1 MCAMSTPHV
10 ATRPRRGT
18 LLLLLL
24 LFFAPLLLAFV
35 LYYGSQWRPTGR
47 TNHGELIEPARTLP
61 LIALPRVVTTPG
73 AASNAAP
80 GAAPVGD
87 ALAAADVLTGKWS
100 LVYANSGDCDA
111 DCRSTLYFMR
121 QTHLGLANL
130 APRVQRVF
138 LVTASC
144 CDRDYLAREQPGLI
158 TLDAHGAAGATL
170 LAQFPSERRA
180 SSIFVVDPR
189 GNLMLRYDAHDDP
202 KGLRNDLKKLLAL
215 SHIG

>member
-1 MCAMSTPHV
+1 MSTPHV

-24 LFFAPLLLAFV
+24 LFFAPLLLAFA

-61 LIALPRVVTTPG
+61 LIALPRVL
-73 AASNAAP
+73 AAP
-80 GAAPVGD
+80 GAAPGGD

-100 LVYANSGDCDA
+100 LVYANSGDCNA

-138 LVTASC
+138 LVTAAC

-158 TLDAHGAAGATL
+158 TLDAGGAAGATL
-170 LAQFPSERRA
+170 LAQFPAEGRA

>member
-1 MCAMSTPHV
+1 MNTPAV
-10 ATRPRRGT
+10 ATRPKRGV
-18 LLLLLL
+18 LLLLVL

-35 LYYGSQWRPTGR
+35 LYYGSGWRPTGR

-61 LIALPRVVTTPG
+61 LVALPQVALAPQ
-73 AASNAAP
+73 AAP
-80 GAAPVGD
+80 GAAPGGD

-100 LVYANSGDCDA
+100 LVYVNSGACNA
-111 DCRSTLYFMR
+111 DCRNTLYFMR

-138 LVTASC
+138 LVTAGC

-158 TLDAHGAAGATL
+158 TLNADGAAAAPL
-170 LAQFPSERRA
+170 LAQFPLERR
-180 SSIFVVDPR
+180 SSTIFVVDPR

-202 KGLRNDLKKLLAL
+202 KGLRNDLKKLLTL

>member
-1 MCAMSTPHV
+1 MSTPAV
-10 ATRPRRGT
+10 ATGPKRGV
-18 LLLLLL
+18 LLVLLL

-35 LYYGSQWRPTGR
+35 LYYGSGWRPSGR

-61 LIALPRVVTTPG
+61 LVALPRIALAPAG
-73 AASNAAP
+73 AP
-80 GAAPVGD
+80 GAVPGGD

-100 LVYANSGDCDA
+100 LVYANSGDCNA
-111 DCRSTLYFMR
+111 DCRDTLYFMR
-121 QTHLGLANL
+121 QTYLGLANL

-138 LVTASC
+138 LVTAGC

-158 TLDAHGAAGATL
+158 TLNAAGTAGATL
-170 LAQFPSERRA
+170 LAQFPSERRS

-202 KGLRNDLKKLLAL
+202 KGLRNDLKNLLAL

>member
-1 MCAMSTPHV
+1 MSTPAV
-10 ATRPRRGT
+10 ATGPKRGV
-18 LLLLLL
+18 LLLLVL

-35 LYYGSQWRPTGR
+35 LYYGSGWRPTGR
-47 TNHGELIEPARTLP
+47 TNHGVLIEPARTLP
-61 LIALPRVVTTPG
+61 RVTLPQIALAPG
-73 AASNAAP
+73 AAP
-80 GAAPVGD
+80 GAAPGGD

-100 LVYANSGDCDA
+100 LVYVNSGDCSA
-111 DCRSTLYFMR
+111 DCRDTLYFMR
-121 QTHLGLANL
+121 QTYLGLANL

-138 LVTASC
+138 LASAGC
-144 CDRDYLAREQPGLI
+144 CDRGYLAREQPGLI
-158 TLDAHGAAGATL
+158 TLNADGAAGAAL

>member
-1 MCAMSTPHV
+1 MSTPAV
-10 ATRPRRGT
+10 ATRPKRGV

-35 LYYGSQWRPTGR
+35 LYYGSGWRPSGR

-61 LIALPRVVTTPG
+61 LVALPPV
-73 AASNAAP
+73 ALAP
-80 GAAPVGD
+80 GATPGGD

-100 LVYANSGDCDA
+100 LVYVNSGDCNA
-111 DCRSTLYFMR
+111 DCRNTLYFMR

-138 LVTASC
+138 LATADC
-144 CDRDYLAREQPGLI
+144 CDRGYLAREQPGLI
-158 TLDAHGAAGATL
+158 TLNADGAAAAPL
-170 LAQFPSERRA
+170 LAQFPPERRS

-202 KGLRNDLKKLLAL
+202 KGLRNDLKKLLTL

>member
-1 MCAMSTPHV
+1 MSAPAVVTGPK
-10 ATRPRRGT
+10 RGV

-35 LYYGSQWRPTGR
+35 LYYGSGWRPSGR

-61 LIALPRVVTTPG
+61 LVALPRI
-73 AASNAAP
+73 ALAP
-80 GAAPVGD
+80 GGD
-87 ALAAADVLTGKWS
+87 ALAAADVMTGKWS
-100 LVYANSGDCDA
+100 LVYANSGDCNA
-111 DCRSTLYFMR
+111 DCRDTLYFMR
-121 QTHLGLANL
+121 QTYLGLANL

-138 LVTASC
+138 LATAGC

-158 TLDAHGAAGATL
+158 TLDAEGAAGATL
-170 LAQFPSERRA
+170 LAQFPSERRS

-202 KGLRNDLKKLLAL
+202 KGLRNDLKNLLAL

>member
-1 MCAMSTPHV
+1 MNTPAV
-10 ATRPRRGT
+10 ATRSKRGV
-18 LLLLLL
+18 LLLLVL

-35 LYYGSQWRPTGR
+35 LYYGSGWRPTGR

-61 LIALPRVVTTPG
+61 LVALPPV
-73 AASNAAP
+73 ALAP
-80 GAAPVGD
+80 GATPGGD

-100 LVYANSGDCDA
+100 LVYVNSGDCNA
-111 DCRSTLYFMR
+111 DCRNTLYFMR

-138 LVTASC
+138 LATADC
-144 CDRDYLAREQPGLI
+144 CDRGYLAREQPGLI
-158 TLDAHGAAGATL
+158 TLNADGAAAAPL
-170 LAQFPSERRA
+170 LAQFPPERRS

-202 KGLRNDLKKLLAL
+202 KGLRNDLKKLLTL

>member
-1 MCAMSTPHV
+1 MNTPAV
-10 ATRPRRGT
+10 ATRSKRGV
-18 LLLLLL
+18 LLLLVL

-35 LYYGSQWRPTGR
+35 LYYGSGWRPTGR
-47 TNHGELIEPARTLP
+47 TNHGELIEPPLP
-61 LIALPRVVTTPG
+61 LPLVALPQVAPAPG
-73 AASNAAP
+73 AAEDAAP
-80 GAAPVGD
+80 GAAPGGD

-100 LVYANSGDCDA
+100 LVYINSGDCNA
-111 DCRSTLYFMR
+111 DCRNTLYFMR

-138 LVTASC
+138 LVTADC
-144 CDRDYLAREQPGLI
+144 CDRDYLARGQPGLI
-158 TLDAHGAAGATL
+158 ILNADGAAAAL
-170 LAQFPSERRA
+170 LVAQFPPERRT

-202 KGLRNDLKKLLAL
+202 KGLRNDLKKLLTL

>member
-1 MCAMSTPHV
+1 MNTPAV
-10 ATRPRRGT
+10 ATRPKRGV
-18 LLLLLL
+18 LLLLVL

-35 LYYGSQWRPTGR
+35 LYYGSGWRPIGR

-61 LIALPRVVTTPG
+61 LVALPQV
-73 AASNAAP
+73 ALAP
-80 GAAPVGD
+80 GAAPGGD
-87 ALAAADVLTGKWS
+87 ALTAADVLTGKWS
-100 LVYANSGDCDA
+100 LIYVNSGDCNA
-111 DCRSTLYFMR
+111 DCRNTLYFMR

-130 APRVQRVF
+130 AARVQRVF
-138 LVTASC
+138 LVTADC

-158 TLDAHGAAGATL
+158 TLNADGAAAAPL
-170 LAQFPSERRA
+170 LAQFPPERRA

-202 KGLRNDLKKLLAL
+202 KGLRNDLKKLLTL

>member
-1 MCAMSTPHV
+1 MTTPAV
-10 ATRPRRGT
+10 ATRPRRGI

-24 LFFAPLLLAFV
+24 LFFAPLLLAFA
-35 LYYGSQWRPTGR
+35 LYYGSDWRPTGR
-47 TNHGELIEPARTLP
+47 TNHGVLIEPARTLP
-61 LIALPRVVTTPG
+61 LIALPLVVVTPG
-73 AASNAAP
+73 AAP
-80 GAAPVGD
+80 GSD
-87 ALAAADVLTGKWS
+87 TLAAADVLTGKWS
-100 LVYANSGDCDA
+100 LVYAGSGDCDA

-121 QTHLGLANL
+121 QTHVGLANL

-138 LVTASC
+138 LVTAAC

-158 TLDAHGAAGATL
+158 TLDADGAAGAPL
-170 LAQFPSERRA
+170 LAQFPSERRS

-202 KGLRNDLKKLLAL
+202 KGLRNDLKKLLTL

>member
-1 MCAMSTPHV
+1 MNTPAV
-10 ATRPRRGT
+10 ATRPKRGV
-18 LLLLLL
+18 LLLLLML

-35 LYYGSQWRPTGR
+35 LYYGSGWRPTGR

-61 LIALPRVVTTPG
+61 LVALPPV
-73 AASNAAP
+73 ALAP
-80 GAAPVGD
+80 GATPGGD

-100 LVYANSGDCDA
+100 LVYVNSGDCNA
-111 DCRSTLYFMR
+111 DCRNTLYFMR

-138 LVTASC
+138 LATADC
-144 CDRDYLAREQPGLI
+144 CDRGYLAREQPGLI
-158 TLDAHGAAGATL
+158 TLNADGAAAAPL
-170 LAQFPSERRA
+170 LAQFPPERRS

-202 KGLRNDLKKLLAL
+202 KGLRNDLKKLLTL

>member
-1 MCAMSTPHV
+1 MSSPSV
-10 ATRPRRGT
+10 ATRSKRGV
-18 LLLLLL
+18 LLLLVL

-35 LYYGSQWRPTGR
+35 LYYGSGWRPTGR
-47 TNHGELIEPARTLP
+47 TNRGALIEPARTLP
-61 LIALPRVVTTPG
+61 LIALPQV
-73 AASNAAP
+73 ALAP
-80 GAAPVGD
+80 GAAPAGD
-87 ALAAADVLTGKWS
+87 ALAGADVLTGKWS
-100 LVYANSGDCDA
+100 LVYANSGDCNA
-111 DCRSTLYFMR
+111 DCRDTLYFMR
-121 QTHLGLANL
+121 QTYLGLANL

-138 LVTASC
+138 LVTADC

-158 TLDAHGAAGATL
+158 TLNAAGAAGAAL
-170 LAQFPSERRA
+170 LAQFPSERRS

>member
-1 MCAMSTPHV
+1 MSTPAV
-10 ATRPRRGT
+10 VTGPKRGV
-18 LLLLLL
+18 LLLLVL

-35 LYYGSQWRPTGR
+35 LYYGSGWRPTGR

-61 LIALPRVVTTPG
+61 LVALPRIAVAPAGGPG
-73 AASNAAP
+73 TAP
-80 GAAPVGD
+80 GGD
-87 ALAAADVLTGKWS
+87 ALAAADVMTGKWS
-100 LVYANSGDCDA
+100 LVYTNSGDCNA
-111 DCRSTLYFMR
+111 DCRDTLYFMR
-121 QTHLGLANL
+121 QTYLGLANL

-138 LVTASC
+138 LVTAGC

-158 TLDAHGAAGATL
+158 TLNAQGAAGATL
-170 LAQFPSERRA
+170 LAQFPPGRRS

-202 KGLRNDLKKLLAL
+202 NGLRNDLKKLLAL